1 MSDARGP
8 LGGLR
13 STLPDSTDAGSAGGY
28 DPLTGAQNGGGD
40 YKPRIS
46 CPLGVC
52 DGSGWIVGPEDI
64 ARACDC
70 RRRRIERARAS
81 GLAGALPKRYRG
93 VSFDRPPVSEMAKQT
108 SVGKIVRDVRDFCD
122 AIGERLAEGR
132 GIWLEGDPGTGKT
145 TLAMLIAK
153 AALESG
159 HTAAIYSMPRLLSR
173 IRETY
178 SAETG
183 EDTYARFF
191 ERLTA
196 VDLLQLDDL
205 GAENRTEWVLEQLY
219 AIVDRRYEDRRSIV
233 ITTNLPLERLEEQI
247 GPRTVSRLVE
257 ICGDSFRIPGS
268 DRRFELAE
276 APSPDGH

>member
-1 MSDARGP
+1 MSDGRGP

-13 STLPDSTDAGSAGGY
+13 STLPGTIGESAAGY
-28 DPLTGAQNGGGD
+28 DPLAGGETAGRE
-40 YKPRIS
+40 YKPRLT
-46 CPLGVC
+46 CPLAIC
-52 DGSGWIVGPEDI
+52 DGSGWVVGPEDI
-64 ARACDC
+64 ARACEC
-70 RRRRIERARAS
+70 RQRRIERARAS

-93 VSFDRPPVSEMAKQT
+93 VSFDRPPVSEMSKQT
-108 SVGKIVRDVRDFCD
+108 RVGTIVREVRSFCD
-122 AIGERLAEGR
+122 TIGERLSEGR

-145 TLAMLIAK
+145 TLAMLISK
-153 AALESG
+153 AALEQG

-178 SAETG
+178 SAEVG
-183 EDTYARFF
+183 EDSYARFF

-233 ITTNLPLERLEEQI
+233 ITTNLPIEQLEEQI
-247 GPRTVSRLVE
+247 GSRTVSRLAE
-257 ICGDSFRIPGS
+257 ICGEALHLPGK
-268 DRRFELAE
+268 DKRMELVE
-276 APSPDGH
+276 APGPDDR